1 MFGKFVHS
9 MHGHSFY
16 NSLFR
21 SSLKFL
27 PNSFSVI
34 KKNLIWLYYLKN
46 GFRSFRHKYP
56 DKQSEFT

>member
-1 MFGKFVHS
+1 MFGKFIHL

-16 NSLFR
+16 NSLFQ

-34 KKNLIWLYYLKN
+34 K
-46 GFRSFRHKYP
+46 
-56 DKQSEFT
+56 ET